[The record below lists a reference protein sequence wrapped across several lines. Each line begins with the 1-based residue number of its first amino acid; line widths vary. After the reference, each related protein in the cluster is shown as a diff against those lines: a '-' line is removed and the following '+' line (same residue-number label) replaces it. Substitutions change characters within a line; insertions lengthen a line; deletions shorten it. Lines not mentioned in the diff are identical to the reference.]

1 MQIEFSITLVLCV
14 SIVIVSLMGM
24 NDMNFKY
31 KMMMSPEKVKH
42 HGEWYRIFSHGWV
55 HGDYMHLFFNVF
67 VLYNFGELLERVFVY
82 KFDQLGYLL
91 YALLYLG
98 GLVAASI
105 PSLKKHSGN
114 SSYWSLGAS
123 GAVSA
128 LLFAFIVINPTAS
141 LGLLFIPVPIPAW
154 IFGILYMAFEYY
166 SNHQGRTNIAHDAHI
181 FGGLFG
187 IIFIFAVIPGSA
199 QNLFQQIIG

>member
-14 SIVIVSLMGM
+14 SIVIVSIMGM

-67 VLYNFGELLERVFVY
+67 VLWQFGPGAEHALTVQYGTAGPWVF
-82 KFDQLGYLL
+82 L
-91 YALLYLG
+91 LLYLG
-98 GLVAASI
+98 GLCAATVPSI
-105 PSLKKHSGN
+105 KKHSEN
-114 SSYWSLGAS
+114 SAYWSLGAS

-128 LLFAFIVINPTAS
+128 VLFATIIVYPLVPLN
-141 LGLLFIPVPIPAW
+141 LLLIPLDIPGW
-154 IFGILYMAFEYY
+154 IFGILYLAFEYY

-199 QNLFQQIIG
+199 QNLVQQIIG